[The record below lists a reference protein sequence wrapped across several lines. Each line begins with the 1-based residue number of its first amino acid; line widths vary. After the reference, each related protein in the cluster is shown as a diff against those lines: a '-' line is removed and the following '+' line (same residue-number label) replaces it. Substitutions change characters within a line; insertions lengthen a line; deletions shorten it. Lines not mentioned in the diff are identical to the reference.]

1 VRPLKTKDSTTVARA
16 LDDIFK
22 EFNAQIYVFETDR
35 GTEFKGASKA
45 IYKKYSIIY
54 KEKFGA
60 NKAFMSEN
68 YIKIVKKDCIC
79 L

>member
-1 VRPLKTKDSTTVARA
+1 M
-16 LDDIFK
+16 DDIFK

-35 GTEFKGASKA
+35 GTELKGASKA